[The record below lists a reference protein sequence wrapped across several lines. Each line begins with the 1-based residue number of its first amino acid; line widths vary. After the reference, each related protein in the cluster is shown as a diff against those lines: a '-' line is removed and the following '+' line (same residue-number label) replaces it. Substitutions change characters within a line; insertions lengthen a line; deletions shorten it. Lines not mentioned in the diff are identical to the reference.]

1 MDIWKEKAHTQDVK
15 KEDVSD
21 VQRKA
26 LKTKEIICL
35 IYTGTWMI
43 LKPVSFDNFEGNTTF
58 IFFFISK
65 K

>member
-26 LKTKEIICL
+26 LKTKENHL
-35 IYTGTWMI
+35 PNIYRD
-43 LKPVSFDNFEGNTTF
+43 LNDSEA
-58 IFFFISK
+58 SK
-65 K
+65 F